1 MSNER
6 MQGVTKWFDSKKGF
20 GFIAANGK
28 DYFVHFRAIQGN
40 GYKELH
46 EGQHVSFVAKR
57 GDKGMMADEVQVADA
72 H

>member
-1 MSNER
+1 MSDRLN
-6 MQGVTKWFDSKKGF
+6 GVVKWFDSKKGF
-20 GFIAANGK
+20 GFVACGGK